1 MPKPTLFILLVD
13 LLAIAAAVTIYV
25 TTGEEKLGEGSFL
38 THLSALQLL
47 AVSWLSFQIFRIR
60 NRGVAPV
67 MTLKNARLLWG
78 LIAAGFLFLFA
89 DELFKIHE
97 NIDELIHSIF
107 KLEESGLTDRIDDL
121 LVFGYALIGIGVIM
135 KYRHEFVIMKGGLPY
150 LILGFVLLF
159 LMIICDVITNR
170 DDLIRNFV
178 DRDLIKV
185 TQTWLSFAEE
195 GFKVLSGGLFVIA
208 FYAGLESAKRQSSS
222 EHGHP
227 GGTGD
232 A

>member
-1 MPKPTLFILLVD
+1 MV
-13 LLAIAAAVTIYV
+13 
-25 TTGEEKLGEGSFL
+25 
-38 THLSALQLL
+38 
-47 AVSWLSFQIFRIR
+47 
-60 NRGVAPV
+60 
-67 MTLKNARLLWG
+67 WG

-97 NIDELIHSIF
+97 STDELIHSLF

-121 LVFGYALIGIGVIM
+121 LVFGYAVIGIGVIV
-135 KYRHEFVIMKGGLPY
+135 KYRHEFVMMKDGLPY

-178 DRDLIKV
+178 DRDRIKV

-208 FYAGLESAKRQSSS
+208 FYAGLQTAKKQGSSDLS
-222 EHGHP
+222 HS
-227 GGTGD
+227 GGVGD